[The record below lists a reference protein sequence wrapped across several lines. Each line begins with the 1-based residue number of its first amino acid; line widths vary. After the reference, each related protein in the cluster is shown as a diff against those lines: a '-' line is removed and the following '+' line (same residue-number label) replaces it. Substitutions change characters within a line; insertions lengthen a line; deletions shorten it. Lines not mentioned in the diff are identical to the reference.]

1 MTAVPPQVSMEPE
14 EARPSAVVRWGVI
27 AVLAAQVVRTAVDEG
42 TQRQGLPF
50 AALIGAYLMLFAI
63 VGWRPRHPP
72 VLLHAYFVLQSAL
85 VVAMLTLNPDLDSI
99 TAFFI
104 PLAFQAALLFAG
116 PSLWAWVGLLVLISA
131 ASLIAYRGLLP
142 GLALAMS
149 PAAFVVALPSFMV
162 ANRESE
168 LARRRSQALLVELE
182 EARRQLQ
189 AYAGQVE
196 ELASLRERSRLA
208 RELHD
213 TVSQLVFSITLTS
226 RSTQLLLERDP
237 ARVREQLERLR
248 ETCSSALGQLRS
260 LITQMRL

>member
-1 MTAVPPQVSMEPE
+1 MTALPPLLPTPTEQAKPGPVL
-14 EARPSAVVRWGVI
+14 RWGVI

-42 TQRQGLPF
+42 TQRQGFQF
-50 AALIGAYLMLFAI
+50 AALIGTYLILFAL
-63 VGWRPRHPP
+63 VGWRPRRPP

-85 VVAMLTLNPDLDSI
+85 VVVMLSLNPDLDSI
-99 TAFFI
+99 TAFFV
-104 PLAFQAALLFAG
+104 PLAFQAALLFTG
-116 PSLWAWVGLLVLISA
+116 PALWAWVVLLALFSA
-131 ASLIAYRGLLP
+131 ASLVAYHGLIP

-162 ANRESE
+162 ANHESE
-168 LARRRSQALLVELE
+168 LARRRSQALVVELE
-182 EARRQLQ
+182 ETRRQLE

-196 ELASLRERSRLA
+196 ELTSLRERSRLA
-208 RELHD
+208 RQLHD

-237 ARVREQLERLR
+237 ARVREQLETLR
-248 ETCSSALGQLRS
+248 ETCGSALGQLRS